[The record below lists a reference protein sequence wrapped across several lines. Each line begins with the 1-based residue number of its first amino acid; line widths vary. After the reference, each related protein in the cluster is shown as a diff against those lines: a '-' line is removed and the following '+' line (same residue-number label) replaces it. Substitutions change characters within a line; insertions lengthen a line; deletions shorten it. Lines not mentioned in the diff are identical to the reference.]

1 MSVAELPESLLTVR
15 HVELLPDDE
24 LAALVAPCE
33 VLVQEGLKVFALPV
47 RPVRGTADLVLLFG
61 ARATFGVWGVRS
73 VEDAQWAVAQQ
84 PAFVLVDVPDPA
96 VADVIRAAGVVLLL
110 AGCTPNETLTAWGQG
125 CSGVQVWPTQ
135 LVRRGGAAAYSS
147 AAAGVP
153 LVARGAMTSEALTE
167 WVRAGVVA
175 VCPQPGLIEAASKD
189 DLAVLRSRCRTIGES
204 LGQGN

>member
-1 MSVAELPESLLTVR
+1 MSVAELPESLLAVR

-24 LAALVAPCE
+24 LGRLVAPCE

-47 RPVRGTADLVLLFG
+47 RPSRGTADLVMLFG
-61 ARATFGVWGVRS
+61 ARVTFGVWGVRS

-96 VADVIRAAGVVLLL
+96 VAEVVRDAGVPLLL
-110 AGCTPNETLTAWGQG
+110 AGCTPNEALTAWTQG
-125 CSGVQVWPTQ
+125 CAGVQVWPTQ
-135 LVRRGGAAAYSS
+135 LVRRGGAAAFAA
-147 AAAGVP
+147 AAAGVA

-175 VCPQPGLIEAASKD
+175 AAPQPGLIETGISD
-189 DLAVLRSRCRTIGES
+189 DLGVLRSRCRAIVETLRDGS
-204 LGQGN
+204 